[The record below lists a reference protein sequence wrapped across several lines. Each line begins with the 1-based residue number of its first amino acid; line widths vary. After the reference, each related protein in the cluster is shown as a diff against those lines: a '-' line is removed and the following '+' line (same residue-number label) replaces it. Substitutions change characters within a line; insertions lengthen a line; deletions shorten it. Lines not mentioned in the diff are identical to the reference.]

1 MTNAEQKSINEVHAL
16 MTTIREEN
24 RKFREDI
31 NSQVT
36 TTNKQVA
43 EKHIPIVLETEIHY
57 AINSSITKVLTES
70 LGGYGSPLTK
80 YAQNVVQK
88 HQTQIEA
95 IFDDVVQQAI
105 STDEFKLRV
114 RETLLN
120 KIAKV
125 MISGVDGSI
134 DKTVNLMKQ
143 DAIFRSRLT
152 LSVNTLVDEFLNQNK

>member
-1 MTNAEQKSINEVHAL
+1 MTNAEQKNINEVYSL
-16 MTTIREEN
+16 MNKIREEN
-24 RKFREDI
+24 IKFREDVT
-31 NSQVT
+31 SQIT

-43 EKHIPIVLETEIHY
+43 EKHIPIVLETEITN
-57 AINSSITKVLTES
+57 AINTSITKVLSEALS
-70 LGGYGSPLTK
+70 GYGSPLTK

-88 HQTQIEA
+88 HQVQIEG

-152 LSVNTLVDEFLNQNK
+152 LSVNTLVDEFLNKSK